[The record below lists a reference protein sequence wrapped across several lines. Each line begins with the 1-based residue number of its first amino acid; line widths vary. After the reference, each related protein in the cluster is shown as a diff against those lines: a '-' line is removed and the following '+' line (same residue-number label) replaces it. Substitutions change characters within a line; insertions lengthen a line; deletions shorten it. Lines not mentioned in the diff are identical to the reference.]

1 MLPSSRI
8 HTPIG
13 PNRLTLQPGQPVPEM
28 SHDEQNVG
36 IVSSVWISL
45 TLSCSLDLSQAFLWS
60 AYIHSEIF
68 MYSDAVLQVNTRTKA
83 PMTRDTHLRL

>member
-13 PNRLTLQPGQPVPEM
+13 PNRLTLQPGQSVPDL

-36 IVSSVWISL
+36 IVSSVCISL
-45 TLSCSLDLSQAFLWS
+45 TQSCSLDLSQVVLWS
-60 AYIHSEIF
+60 AYNHSEALI
-68 MYSDAVLQVNTRTKA
+68 YSDADIVNMLTKA
-83 PMTRDTHLRL
+83 PMTRDTRRRL